1 MRINDFF
8 ARTIGKKGD
17 SVPLLFNALS
27 FLCTTLLCK
36 QKAMSRQSKIYT
48 HCIALRIYQ
57 LQAVAVDLL
66 ELSC

>member
-1 MRINDFF
+1 MIFLR
-8 ARTIGKKGD
+8 AQLEKKGD

-36 QKAMSRQSKIYT
+36 QKARSRQSKIYT

-66 ELSC
+66 DLSC

>member
-1 MRINDFF
+1 MIFL
-8 ARTIGKKGD
+8 RTQLEKKRD

-36 QKAMSRQSKIYT
+36 QKAMSRQLKIYT